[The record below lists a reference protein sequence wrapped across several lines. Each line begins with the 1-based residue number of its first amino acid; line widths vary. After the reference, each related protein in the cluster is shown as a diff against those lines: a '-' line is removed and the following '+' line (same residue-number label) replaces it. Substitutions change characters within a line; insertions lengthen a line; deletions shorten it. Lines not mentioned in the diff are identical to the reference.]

1 MGSSLFSEVEGY
13 FEIDSF
19 LFSLF
24 KKFEFNICQTLSFFQ
39 TCQYEYC
46 SILNEYMQTWHRL
59 LMVLLRPNVNF

>member
-24 KKFEFNICQTLSFFQ
+24 KN
-39 TCQYEYC
+39 
-46 SILNEYMQTWHRL
+46 LNLIYAKHAVIFSNMSVWMFYFKWWIHANMTQIIDGALKT
-59 LMVLLRPNVNF
+59 